1 MLTSNLTRDKMI
13 VLTNL
18 KPYRH
23 LKIDTFTII
32 EQKNNSHK
40 WQKCYN
46 LYVMNTLLALNR
58 F

>member
-32 EQKNNSHK
+32 EQKK
-40 WQKCYN
+40 QFTQMAKV
-46 LYVMNTLLALNR
+46 L
-58 F
+58 